1 MKQKD
6 KTEDKIRICFVGD
19 LSLSFVKKDHELL
32 EKHFAVDV
40 VQPPK
45 KRNLSWLKYIL
56 ALAGNIFQS
65 DLSFCW
71 FAGWHSVFAI
81 FLARLLR
88 KKSIIVAG
96 GFDCACVPEI
106 GYGAFL
112 KGKFLKEG
120 LPAKYVFKNAYE
132 VLVADLS
139 LKSDIIKN
147 AKTEGSNI
155 KHVPTGYDS
164 NHWRPKGRKES
175 IVLAVGTGTEPVIRK
190 KGFDTFVKVAKYFP
204 SINFVLVGR
213 HIDRSTNHLK
223 NTASSNVKF
232 TGFVSDGELHEYYQK
247 AKVYCQLSRYEGLA
261 DALCEAMLCK
271 CIPVGTRY
279 CGIPTA
285 IGDTGFYVEY
295 GNDKSTAE
303 AIKKALDAPGGLGE
317 KARQRIKEMFPL
329 EKREKEMERLVAE
342 VLADEEALQVLR
354 NTGGQL

>member
-6 KTEDKIRICFVGD
+6 KTEDKVRICFVGD
-19 LSLSFVKKDHELL
+19 LSLSFVKRDYEIL
-32 EKHFAVDV
+32 EKHFGVDV

-56 ALAGNIFQS
+56 ALARDVFQS

-71 FAGWHSVFAI
+71 FAGWHSVFAV
-81 FLARLLR
+81 FFAKLFG
-88 KKSIIVAG
+88 KKSIVVAG
-96 GFDCACVPEI
+96 GFDCAYVPEI

-120 LPAKYVFKNAYE
+120 LPAKYVFKNADKI
-132 VLVADLS
+132 LVADLS

-147 AKTEGSNI
+147 AKVKGNTIEHLPS
-155 KHVPTGYDS
+155 GYDS
-164 NHWRPKGRKES
+164 NHWKPKGRKES
-175 IVLAVGTGTEPVIRK
+175 IVLAVGTGNEPVIRK

-213 HIDRSTNHLK
+213 HIDRSTNHLR
-223 NTASSNVKF
+223 NTASLNVKF
-232 TGFVSDGELHEYYQK
+232 TGFVSDEELHEWYQK

-271 CIPVGTRY
+271 CIPVGTKY
-279 CGIPTA
+279 CGIHTA

-295 GNDKSTAE
+295 GDEKATAE
-303 AIKKALDAPGGLGE
+303 AIKKALDAPDDLGE

-329 EKREKEMERLVAE
+329 EKREKEITRIIE
-342 VLADEEALQVLR
+342 D
-354 NTGGQL
+354 G